1 MTLARGALRNVAV
14 LVALGVVPA
23 VVGRVLPGVL
33 TGEQSTA
40 LALGAVYAAAA
51 LGLNIVM
58 GYAGQIS
65 LGHFSLVGVG
75 AFTVGILTS
84 ADRMGLPFAVAVPI
98 AAVVGAAVA
107 LVVGLPSLRLRGLYL
122 AVATIGFAYAMSRS
136 IFRARSITGGSSG
149 VEVPRPIAGTFTFLK
164 PSDYLALVLVLLG
177 VLVLVDRNVTGTR
190 IGRAFRAV
198 KASEPVASSFGIDV
212 GRHKLLAFVLSGA
225 FAGVAGAM
233 YGPLARTVN
242 AGAFEYDRSL
252 LLVVIVVIGGLG
264 SRWGVLAAAFAYW
277 ELPHVLMGLFGDRMR
292 GWDLVLGAAGLML
305 AVRNHPGGIAEAIA
319 HRREHKAKVDEQ
331 PALPALP
338 EMPRPPAR
346 PNATVIDA
354 SVPVLQVRDVT
365 VRFGGLVAVDGA
377 SLVVPRNTIAGL
389 IGPNG
394 AGKTTLFNAISGLV
408 PIEGGRVDLLGRD
421 VTGLAPHDR
430 AAAGMGRTFQGIGL
444 AKDLSIF
451 ENLLLAQHSFATY
464 SIGEALLAAGRTGRT
479 ERELRE
485 RALEAVVAL
494 GFERDRDKPVRLLS
508 HGQQRIVELGCVLV
522 TAPELVMLDE
532 PSAGMSPGAA
542 ENLAVRLRD
551 IRDALGRTVLLIE
564 HNLPLVLDVCDS
576 LTVLSSGRVIASGS
590 VDEVASHGDV
600 IAAYLGEAV
609 PA

>member
-1 MTLARGALRNVAV
+1 VNLRAAWIRNVAL
-14 LVALGVVPA
+14 LVALGVAPVLL
-23 VVGRVLPGVL
+23 GRALPGVL

-40 LALGAVYAAAA
+40 LGLGAVYAAAA

-75 AFTVGILTS
+75 AFTVGVLTS
-84 ADRMGLPFAVAVPI
+84 ADRLALPFVLAVPV
-98 AAVVGAAVA
+98 AALIGAAVA

-136 IFRARSITGGSSG
+136 VFRARALSGGSSG
-149 VEVPRPIAGTFTFLK
+149 VEVPRPIAGSFTFLK
-164 PSDYLALVLVLLG
+164 PSDYLGILLVLVGL
-177 VLVLVDRNVTGTR
+177 LVLVDRNITSTR

-212 GRHKLLAFVLSGA
+212 GMHKLLAFVLSGA

-264 SRWGVLAAAFAYW
+264 SRPGVLAAAFAYW
-277 ELPHVLMGLFGDRMR
+277 ELPHVLTGLFGERLR
-292 GWDLVLGAAGLML
+292 GWDLVIGAAGLML
-305 AVRNHPGGIAEAIA
+305 AVRNHPGGVAEAIA
-319 HRREHKAKVDEQ
+319 DRRQRKAKVVDN
-331 PALPALP
+331 PDMPALP

-346 PNATVIDA
+346 PSTVVDA
-354 SVPVLQVRDVT
+354 AAPVLAVNGVT

-377 SLVVPRNTIAGL
+377 SLTVPRNTIAGL

-408 PIEGGRVDLLGRD
+408 PVESGRVALLGRD
-421 VTGLAPHDR
+421 VTELAPHAR

-451 ENLLLAQHSFATY
+451 ENLLLAQHAFASYT
-464 SIGEALLAAGRTGRT
+464 IGEALLGVGRSGRT
-479 ERELRE
+479 ERDLRE
-485 RALEAVVAL
+485 RAREAVVAL
-494 GFERDRDKPVRLLS
+494 GFERDSDKPVRLLS
-508 HGQQRIVELGCVLV
+508 HGQQRIVELGCVLMA
-522 TAPELVMLDE
+522 APDIVMLDE

-551 IRDALGRTVLLIE
+551 IRDELGRTVLIIE

-576 LTVLSSGRVIASGS
+576 LTVLSSGAVIASGS
-590 VDEVASHGDV
+590 VEEVATHGDV
-600 IAAYLGEAV
+600 ISAYLGEAV
-609 PA
+609 